1 MPLPRPWVER
11 FRRLELIA
19 YLQRYGVLSTLF
31 LADLGLLLLSVF
43 LFVMAS
49 DYPYMARRFPR
60 LVLVMII
67 VVTLLDMI
75 KFLRSAQEKTFSA
88 EKNEDLEGA
97 PLRQQLKVLYMS
109 TLIFIFFLFMLFF
122 GLTLGT
128 FSFLMFSGWTLGYRK
143 LKTLLFSSVVITA
156 FVYVIFEVVMQ
167 SFLPEGFIFTII
179 GG

>member
-1 MPLPRPWVER
+1 MSLPRLRLER

-19 YLQRYGVLSTLF
+19 YLHRYGVLSTIF

-43 LFVMAS
+43 LFFMAS

-67 VVTLLDMI
+67 VVTFLDMI
-75 KFLRSAQEKTFSA
+75 KMLRGAQGKTFS
-88 EKNEDLEGA
+88 KQNNEDLEGA
-97 PLRQQLKVLYMS
+97 HIRQKLKLLYMS
-109 TLIFIFFLFMLFF
+109 ALIFIFFLFMLFF

-143 LKTLLFSSVVITA
+143 LKTLLFSSVIITA
-156 FVYVIFEVVMQ
+156 FVYVMFEVVMQ
-167 SFLPEGFIFTII
+167 SFLPEGLIFTIM